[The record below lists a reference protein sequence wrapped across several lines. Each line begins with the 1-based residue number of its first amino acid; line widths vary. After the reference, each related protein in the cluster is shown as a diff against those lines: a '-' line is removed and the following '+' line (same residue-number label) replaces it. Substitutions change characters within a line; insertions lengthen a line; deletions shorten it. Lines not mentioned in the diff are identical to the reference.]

1 MKRLKN
7 KIKSWC
13 RYWHFN
19 ALGLLRDNGGHQNY
33 LNVVSVLDDWFKT
46 DTWAENKTTLE
57 DNWKVVL
64 NNLNKCSKEQLHK
77 LDWYCHARK
86 D

>member
-1 MKRLKN
+1 MKKLKN

-19 ALGLLRDNGGHQNY
+19 VVGVLQDNGGHQNY
-33 LNVVSVLDDWFKT
+33 LNVVSMLDDWFKT
-46 DTWAENKTTLE
+46 YTWAEDNKTLE

-64 NNLNKCSKEQLHK
+64 NNLNICTEKQLLE
-77 LDWYCHARK
+77 LDRFCHSRK